1 MSTMETGNTAGSGAT
16 AVGAAASGRKG
27 PLFDL
32 SGVDFSR
39 SVLGREGI
47 AQWNP
52 HRGQMALLDEIV
64 WASEDLKTG
73 VGLWRITPDQF
84 WVPGHFPGMPLLP
97 GVLQVECAAQL
108 CVYLYNRRFPSPNKV
123 AFTRIDHC
131 SFRGQVKP
139 GDNFYVLA
147 SEIKFTER
155 RFIADVQGLLLPDR
169 VCFIAQITGM
179 TI

>member
-1 MSTMETGNTAGSGAT
+1 MSTMEAGNTTGSGAPE
-16 AVGAAASGRKG
+16 AGAAASGRKG

-32 SGVDFSR
+32 SGIDFKR
-39 SVLGREGI
+39 SLLDRDGI
-47 AQWNP
+47 ARWNP
-52 HRGQMALLDEIV
+52 HRGHMALLDEIV

-108 CVYLYNRRFPSPNKV
+108 CVYLYNRRFPSPRNV

-139 GDNFYVLA
+139 GDDFYVLA
-147 SEIKFTER
+147 SEIRFTER
-155 RFIADVQGLLLPDR
+155 RFIADVQGLLRPDR
-169 VCFIAQITGM
+169 ICFMAQITGM